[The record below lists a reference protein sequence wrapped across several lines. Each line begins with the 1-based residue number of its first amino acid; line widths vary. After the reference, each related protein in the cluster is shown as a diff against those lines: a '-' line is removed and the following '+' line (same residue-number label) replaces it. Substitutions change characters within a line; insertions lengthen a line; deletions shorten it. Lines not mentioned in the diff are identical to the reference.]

1 MYEYRTVEQLN
12 ENEKDELRGVL
23 FYHDQSGTEYYD
35 FLSDGSKEIVDSSA
49 WIDDIPD
56 SVLFEAF
63 DGIDFVEED
72 FFCNIKDSDY
82 ECCGAVYA

>member
-12 ENEKDELRGVL
+12 ENEKDELRCVL

-35 FLSDGSKEIVDSSA
+35 FLSDNSKEIVDSSA

-56 SVLFEAF
+56 IVLFEAF

-72 FFCNIKDSDY
+72 FFCNIKDGDY
-82 ECCGAVYA
+82 EGCGAVYA